1 MTVYAGSRSD
11 GIAMRLDTC
20 SHSITKTVHIHTLC
34 FLKRLPER
42 LWIKAEIR
50 LFAHYVRMELC
61 VHVSD
66 LRKNY
71 GHVHAVDGISFDVE
85 YGKVFGFLGPNGAGK
100 TTTIRVLTTLVSPT
114 SGLVKIF
121 GQDVVKHSREIRKR
135 MGVVLQ
141 EPSFEAN
148 LRVARALELYGL
160 MWGMPG
166 EKRRDR
172 ARELLEK
179 FELLSLSNV
188 KNDELS
194 IGQRRRVQVARE
206 FMHDMDLLFLDE
218 PTVGLDPSARR
229 TLLDYVKKHVQ
240 GGLTVFFTTHIM
252 EEAEYLCDEIA
263 IINKGKII
271 ATDTPAGLKQKY
283 GGVKAVEIKLKEDS
297 TAHSVMQM
305 IGQISDGG
313 SVIEMTAQDTIR
325 ISSAE
330 AQEMLV
336 KIIESLSKNAIQ
348 IESVSMNPP
357 TLEEVFLT
365 VIGNGN
371 GNGT

>member
-1 MTVYAGSRSD
+1 
-11 GIAMRLDTC
+11 
-20 SHSITKTVHIHTLC
+20 
-34 FLKRLPER
+34 
-42 LWIKAEIR
+42 
-50 LFAHYVRMELC
+50 
-61 VHVSD
+61 
-66 LRKNY
+66 
-71 GHVHAVDGISFDVE
+71 
-85 YGKVFGFLGPNGAGK
+85 
-100 TTTIRVLTTLVSPT
+100 
-114 SGLVKIF
+114 
-121 GQDVVKHSREIRKR
+121 
-135 MGVVLQ
+135 
-141 EPSFEAN
+141 
-148 LRVARALELYGL
+148 

-179 FELLSLSNV
+179 FELVSLSNM

-218 PTVGLDPSARR
+218 PTVGLDPAARR
-229 TLLDYVKKHVQ
+229 TLLDYVKKHVR

-283 GGVKAVEIKLKEDS
+283 GGVKAVEIKLKDS
-297 TAHSVMQM
+297 TAQSVMQI
-305 IGQISDGG
+305 IGQIADG

-336 KIIESLSKNAIQ
+336 KIIESLSKNAVQ

-365 VIGNGN
+365 VIGNG
-371 GNGT
+371 T

>member
-1 MTVYAGSRSD
+1 MGVC
-11 GIAMRLDTC
+11 I
-20 SHSITKTVHIHTLC
+20 
-34 FLKRLPER
+34 
-42 LWIKAEIR
+42 
-50 LFAHYVRMELC
+50 
-61 VHVSD
+61 HVSD
-66 LRKNY
+66 LRKSY
-71 GHVHAVDGISFDVE
+71 GQVYAVDGISFNVE
-85 YGKVFGFLGPNGAGK
+85 YGRVFGFLGPNGAGK
-100 TTTIRVLTTLVSPT
+100 TTTIRVLTTLINPT
-114 SGLVKIF
+114 SGIVKIF
-121 GQDVVKHSREIRKR
+121 GKDIIKHSREIRKR

-148 LRVARALELYGL
+148 LTVERALDLYGL
-160 MWGMPG
+160 MWGMPV

-179 FELLSLSNV
+179 FELVPFSNV

-194 IGQRRRVQVARE
+194 VGQRRRVQVARE
-206 FMHDMDLLFLDE
+206 FMHEMDLLFLDE

-229 TLLDYVKKHVQ
+229 TLLDYIKKRVQ

-271 ATDTPAGLKQKY
+271 ATDTPTGLKQKY
-283 GGVKAVEIKLKEDS
+283 GGVKAVEIKLKDS
-297 TAHSVMQM
+297 VAHSVTQFLHP
-305 IGQISDGG
+305 ISDG
-313 SVIEMTAQDTIR
+313 SIIEITAQDTIR
-325 ISSAE
+325 ISSTE

-336 KIIESLSKNAIQ
+336 KIIASLSKNAVQ

-365 VIGNGN
+365 VIGNKS
-371 GNGT
+371 

>member
-1 MTVYAGSRSD
+1 
-11 GIAMRLDTC
+11 
-20 SHSITKTVHIHTLC
+20 
-34 FLKRLPER
+34 
-42 LWIKAEIR
+42 
-50 LFAHYVRMELC
+50 MEHC
-61 VHVSD
+61 VHVSE
-66 LRKNY
+66 LRKSY
-71 GHVHAVDGISFDVE
+71 GQVHAVDGISFNVD
-85 YGKVFGFLGPNGAGK
+85 YGRVFGFLGPNGAGK
-100 TTTIRVLTTLVSPT
+100 TTTIRVLTTLVHPS
-114 SGLVKIF
+114 SGMVKIF
-121 GQDVVKHSREIRKR
+121 GKDIVKHSREIRKR

-148 LRVARALELYGL
+148 LTVERALDLYGL
-160 MWGMPG
+160 MWGVPG

-179 FELLSLSNV
+179 FELVPFKNI

-218 PTVGLDPSARR
+218 PTVGLDPTARR

-271 ATDTPAGLKQKY
+271 ATDTPGGLKQKY

-297 TAHSVMQM
+297 TAHSVMQ
-305 IGQISDGG
+305 IVSQVANG
-313 SVIEMTAQDTIR
+313 SVIEMTSQDTIR

-336 KIIESLSKNAIQ
+336 RIIESLSKNAVQ
-348 IESVSMNPP
+348 VESVSMNPP

-365 VIGNGN
+365 VIGKR
-371 GNGT
+371 T

>member
-1 MTVYAGSRSD
+1 
-11 GIAMRLDTC
+11 
-20 SHSITKTVHIHTLC
+20 
-34 FLKRLPER
+34 
-42 LWIKAEIR
+42 
-50 LFAHYVRMELC
+50 
-61 VHVSD
+61 
-66 LRKNY
+66 
-71 GHVHAVDGISFDVE
+71 
-85 YGKVFGFLGPNGAGK
+85 
-100 TTTIRVLTTLVSPT
+100 
-114 SGLVKIF
+114 
-121 GQDVVKHSREIRKR
+121 
-135 MGVVLQ
+135 
-141 EPSFEAN
+141 
-148 LRVARALELYGL
+148 

-179 FELLSLSNV
+179 FELVSFSNM

-218 PTVGLDPSARR
+218 PTVGLDPAARR
-229 TLLDYVKKHVQ
+229 TLLDYVKKHVRD
-240 GGLTVFFTTHIM
+240 GLTVFFTTHIM

-283 GGVKAVEIKLKEDS
+283 GGVKAVEIKLKDS
-297 TAHSVMQM
+297 TARSVMQI
-305 IGQISDGG
+305 IGQIADG

-336 KIIESLSKNAIQ
+336 KIIELLSKNAVQ
-348 IESVSMNPP
+348 IESISMNPP

-365 VIGNGN
+365 VIGNG
-371 GNGT
+371 T